1 MITGTSSATGVSVA
15 GTQIA
20 QTNQMGQDTFLK
32 LLVTQ
37 LRNQDPL
44 KPMEDKEF
52 IAQMA
57 QFSSLEQMQNMNK
70 NLQAFTKGFLDSE
83 SGYRAVSLIGRTI
96 TAIDPADPKKTVTGK
111 VDYVQFDGGIALLRV
126 GGKDGKD
133 IPVANVMKVE

>member
-1 MITGTSSATGVSVA
+1 MITEASSATGVSVA
-15 GTQIA
+15 GTQLA

-70 NLQAFTKGFLDSE
+70 NLQAFTQGFLDSE

-96 TAIDPADPKKTVTGK
+96 TAIDPGDADKSVQGK
-111 VDYVQFDGGIALLRV
+111 VEYVRFDGGIALLRV
-126 GGKDGKD
+126 GDKD

>member
-1 MITGTSSATGVSVA
+1 MITGMSSATTVSVA
-15 GTQIA
+15 GTQLA
-20 QTNQMGQDTFLK
+20 KPDQMGQDTFLK
-32 LLVTQ
+32 LLITQ

-44 KPMEDKEF
+44 KPMEDREF

-70 NLQAFTKGFLDSE
+70 NLQAFTQGFLDGE

-96 TAIDPADPKKTVTGK
+96 TAIDPDDSEKPITGK

-126 GGKDGKD
+126 GDKD

>member
-15 GTQIA
+15 GTQLA
-20 QTNQMGQDTFLK
+20 STNQMGQDTFLK

-70 NLQAFTKGFLDSE
+70 NLQSFTQGFFDSQT
-83 SGYRAVSLIGRTI
+83 GYQAVNLIGRTV
-96 TAIDPADPKKTVTGK
+96 TAIDPGDPKKSVTGK
-111 VDYVQFDGGIALLRV
+111 VEWVRFENGLALLKV
-126 GGKDGKD
+126 GDKD